1 MSDKVIL
8 ITGAASGIGLT
19 TAKQFIEEGAVV
31 IAADINTGALE
42 EHATAL
48 GGNYRPMTLDVASN
62 EQIESAAAEV
72 ARDYGK
78 LDALIN
84 NAAVAKMAELE
95 ELEEDVFDF
104 EFAVNLKGPML
115 LVKNFAKLLRKS
127 DNGSVV
133 NIASVAAI
141 REVPGHY
148 LYSAAKVALDKFTR
162 DSARAVPG
170 IRHNCIEPGI
180 IDTPILDQA
189 YGDMAPAVREV
200 AARCPVSRV
209 GKPEDIANAIQFL
222 CSDKATYINGA
233 TLIVD
238 GGISASTNSP
248 F

>member
-42 EHATAL
+42 EQAAAL
-48 GGNYRPMTLDVASN
+48 GANYRPMTLDVASN

-84 NAAVAKMAELE
+84 NAAVAKMAEPE
-95 ELEEDVFDF
+95 ELEEEVFDF

-141 REVPGHY
+141 RELPGHF
-148 LYSAAKVALDKFTR
+148 LYSAAKAALDKFTR

-170 IRHNCIEPGI
+170 IRHNCIKPGV

-189 YGDMAPAVREV
+189 YGDMAPAVREE

-238 GGISASTNSP
+238 GGISTSTNSP